1 MEKAT
6 FDDCDG
12 DHNDGHDD
20 DNIATWLKRMI
31 MVMVIIMMIIKIKI
45 MTTPG

>member
-12 DHNDGHDD
+12 DHNDDHDD
-20 DNIATWLKRMI
+20 YNIATWLKRI
-31 MVMVIIMMIIKIKI
+31 MMVI
-45 MTTPG
+45 